1 MAQDNLYVMLDI
13 FDFDDDLVG
22 TADDDPRV
30 RGIID
35 NAWTT
40 KEAQWSKDKTKNARK
55 ASKASNYLEQAQKRR
70 SELDTMQARRDAWD
84 AAKRSIDAVI
94 NKQIGLFSMRGY
106 LLTEELGK
114 IAEIASKATG
124 VNVPVGAVQSLVPS
138 GIEVREHEGAQGKE
152 LPVPKD
158 ASKYSNTESLLET
171 YHYEDLYA
179 LLDAPQ
185 QPEGMGRGLG
195 GKITHQPAATLKA
208 WAEADKHKLPTKST
222 TIVGDHNKLFQ
233 KCCDVFADE
242 DSKRAYDEYLAYR
255 ALRKIIDEA
264 AMVAS
269 VSKKLDSATV
279 AGFVRKMQESA
290 SRLGRTL
297 SAEDADAYLQYMCSQ
312 KGITYASSVSGGTNT
327 AAAVQYEVCPWCG
340 AFMDPGVKSCTECG
354 GRIFITCPNCG
365 SENRADVK
373 YCAKCGFDYGNLRR
387 AQQVVDEATG
397 SIEALR
403 FDEAEQL
410 LDTAETLWKSMPE
423 IAQRRTVL
431 EARRTQIGPL
441 SDQLHDAIEHHA
453 FHTAKQLYEDIG
465 RRAPDFTD
473 AQLLERINAGIA
485 AAETIMKQ
493 AGPTPGVDV
502 ALRVYEACA
511 DYPGLSAILAANP
524 PKPAGAVHV
533 RADGVRRANVVS
545 WDASATADAVYKVIR
560 KAGSRPLDE
569 HDGDEVERTA
579 GTSATDTTIEP
590 NTVYYYAVIATLGP
604 LSAAMSLAEPVVN
617 YFDVKDP
624 QLVAE
629 DGAIRIAWSGVPKNA
644 DVEVWRATG
653 TDAPARRP
661 GEGDRVSNI
670 IGGGLQDTGL
680 RNGTAYQYTLFAVY
694 MDADGQRRYSQ
705 GVCVGGIPLSPPEP
719 IEFVIPQLMP
729 DDTFTLQWDAP
740 NDGESRFFLARE
752 DVGYSLGDSV
762 PLRELASSYD
772 ELHVVS
778 TGPDS
783 GTFTLPD
790 DAVYHLIPATVK
802 EDTAFIGAVST
813 VTKRKVVSI
822 DKITDSSGDAVI
834 MFDWPQ
840 ADCVRVLLAWRTD
853 HYASGPNERGS
864 SRKMV
869 NKKTYDLLKAIKVE
883 GLANKTTYYFS
894 LFAQLGEG
902 DAISYSAPS
911 NRSFSFG
918 KSDTVTY
925 RVETSTFLGRIR
937 SAKLVVESTGDVP
950 PSELRVSKDMVPA
963 FATQGA
969 CVLEVPQQSGAGRH
983 EFPLPPSVLRKGQ
996 CYKLFFKDDDDYN
1009 HVDLILQAGISP
1021 EIG

>member
-1 MAQDNLYVMLDI
+1 MAQDNLYVMLGI
-13 FDFDDDLVG
+13 FDFHDDLVG
-22 TADDDPRV
+22 TADDDSRV
-30 RGIID
+30 LGIID
-35 NAWTT
+35 NAWNT
-40 KEAQWSKDKTKNARK
+40 KKAQWSKDKTKNARK
-55 ASKASNYLEQAQKRR
+55 ASEASNYLAQEKKRR
-70 SELDTMQARRDAWD
+70 GELNTMQARRDAWTT
-84 AAKRSIDAVI
+84 AKRSIDAVI

-106 LLTEELGK
+106 LLAEELGK

-124 VNVPVGAVQSLVPS
+124 VDVPVDAVQSLVPS
-138 GIEVREHEGAQGKE
+138 GIEVREGEGPQGKK
-152 LPVPKD
+152 LSKPKD

-171 YHYEDLYA
+171 YLYEDLYA

-185 QPEGMGRGLG
+185 QPEGMGHGLG

-222 TIVGDHNKLFQ
+222 TIISDHSRLFNQ
-233 KCCDVFADE
+233 CCDVFADE
-242 DSKRAYDEYLAYR
+242 DSKRAYDEYLIYR
-255 ALRKIIDEA
+255 ALSQILDEA
-264 AMVAS
+264 ATVAS
-269 VSKKLDSATV
+269 VSNKLDSATA
-279 AGFVRKMQESA
+279 AGFVRKMQETA

-297 SAEDADAYLQYMCSQ
+297 SAEDAGAYLQYMCSQ
-312 KGITYASSVSGGTNT
+312 KGITYASSVAGGGDAG
-327 AAAVQYEVCPWCG
+327 AAAQYEVCPWCG
-340 AFMDPGVKSCTECG
+340 AFMNPGVKSCTECG

-365 SENRADVK
+365 NENRADVK
-373 YCAKCGFDYGNLRR
+373 YCAKCSFDYGNIRR
-387 AQQVVDEATG
+387 AQQVVDEAAG

-431 EARRTQIGPL
+431 ETRRTQIGPL

-453 FHTAKQLYEDIG
+453 FHTAKQLYEDIS

-473 AQLLERINAGIA
+473 TQMLERINAGIA

-493 AGPTPGVDV
+493 AGSNPGVDV
-502 ALRVYEACA
+502 ALRAYEACA
-511 DYPGLSAILAANP
+511 DYPGLGAILAANP
-524 PKPAGAVHV
+524 PKPAGAVRV

-545 WDASATADAVYKVIR
+545 WDASVTADAVYTVIR

-569 HDGDEVERTA
+569 HDGDEIERTA
-579 GTSATDTTIEP
+579 GTSVTDTTIEP

-604 LSAAMSLAEPVVN
+604 LSAAMSLTEPAVN
-617 YFDVKDP
+617 YFDVKNP
-624 QLVAE
+624 QLIAE
-629 DGAIRIAWSGVPKNA
+629 DGSIRITWSGVPKNA
-644 DVEVWRATG
+644 DVEVWRVADA
-653 TDAPARRP
+653 DAPTLP
-661 GEGDRVSNI
+661 GEGERVSNI
-670 IGGGLQDTGL
+670 VGGGLQDTGL
-680 RNGTAYQYTLFAVY
+680 HNGTAYQYTLFAVY
-694 MDADGQRRYSQ
+694 MGADGQRRYSQ
-705 GVCVGGIPLSPPEP
+705 GVHVGGTPLSPPEP

-729 DDTFTLQWDAP
+729 DDTLTLQWDAP
-740 NDGESRFFLARE
+740 NDGESRFFLTRE
-752 DVGYSLGDSV
+752 DVGYGLGDSV
-762 PLRELASSYD
+762 PLRELESSY
-772 ELHVVS
+772 EALQVVP

-783 GTFTLPD
+783 GTFTLSD
-790 DAVYHLIPATVK
+790 DEVYHLIPATVK

-822 DKITDSSGDAVI
+822 DKITDSSGDAVV

-840 ADCVRVLLAWRTD
+840 ADCGRVLLVWRAD
-853 HYASGPNERGS
+853 HYAAGPNERGS
-864 SRKMV
+864 NRKMV

-983 EFPLPPSVLRKGQ
+983 EFPIPPSMLRKGQ

-1009 HVDLILQAGISP
+1009 HADLILQAGVSP